1 MSNLVATL
9 SITNWP
15 SLLSAFDIKAW
26 FEVKK
31 ILYTFPYYKK
41 SVIRLSFY

>member
-31 ILYTFPYYKK
+31 NLIHVSLLKK
-41 SVIRLSFY
+41 ICY